1 MKFSGCYQRYII
13 LQEQENLVILK
24 ERIAKSSQL
33 TKGMDRIL
41 NSFEQRLSKLEETIL
56 PVYNETENLR
66 RCQHSILLYAL
77 IILY

>member
-66 RCQHSILLYAL
+66 RCQHSILLCAL